1 MADIAIFRVNYKSD
15 FIITLESDAGW
26 TTPFCIKFWT
36 DSPARNYFA
45 GWDGKEF
52 INCKVDDTD
61 ASKLIVLF
69 DDHHLP
75 VGQLKMQMAWHST
88 IADFPHARFD
98 EVMNQM
104 DVVTTV
110 EGGERHVELAL
121 NGETAPEI
129 AFSLPAYAAEAQRI
143 ANEEARIANEEQRIE
158 NEQRR
163 IEAEAMRETRF
174 ASMEQEVETAITDA
188 NTAARNAKADYIG
201 EDSYVYHW
209 SIDEQ
214 RYIKTDIYVRGKDG
228 KSAYEQ
234 AQEGGYEG
242 TEEDFME
249 MLAKCAEY
257 GGILIGADSIKT
269 FEELNVQNIPAG
281 TFCMYQGKL
290 YRFTIEHEANTE
302 WNPAQVYETNLFK
315 EIDNMIK
322 SDYEEVI
329 ITLQTEDGV
338 PLAGVE
344 VVVKVEGE
352 DSGRNLITDNE
363 GKCSTQVGK
372 GLEYTVECANVPN
385 YYPVDTVVRRA
396 SLPVRYINFTYV
408 EDDTLTRETVKITL
422 SYADSTLPKATWVR
436 VYYDGENHQLA
447 VVDNVAETSIKI
459 GTQYMLSFEDID
471 GYKTPAPLTYTASL
485 HGTRNISIRYNA
497 PVAGINWLMRD
508 GSEREINDVTNQER
522 LDGKIWGLIV
532 QTSELQAMETTY
544 VIPIEYLLNQE
555 NGTGQWLS
563 ANVAIPS
570 MDYYS
575 PEAAALSDFDG
586 EANCRKIRE
595 FIVEQAELG
604 HNYSSSMVTNC
615 YNRVG
620 GAPLF
625 KPTESYIAGQYVIY
639 QSNLHQFLVDHP
651 AGAWVEGETSSQ
663 KGFLMPNGFVQRGFQ
678 ESYAQAKA
686 YINNYSQID
695 GFTYNVF
702 GIHSFNFS
710 NKNVWTSTQAYAQNG
725 VWLNNGRFYNGI
737 NYFKNSYFALLPVFA
752 Y

>member
-1 MADIAIFRVNYKSD
+1 MADIAIFRINYKSD
-15 FIITLESDAGW
+15 FILTLHSDAGW
-26 TTPFCIKFWT
+26 ATPFCIKFWT
-36 DSPARNYFA
+36 GAPSQAYYA
-45 GWDGKEF
+45 GWDGATYTHCAADSE
-52 INCKVDDTD
+52 DPT
-61 ASKLIVLF
+61 KLTVQF

-75 VGQLKMQMAWHST
+75 IGDLKFQIGYHFT
-88 IADFPHARFD
+88 VNDFPTSVED
-98 EVMNQM
+98 EVINQAAVIIGN
-104 DVVTTV
+104 D
-110 EGGERHVELAL
+110 GEQQQVMLDF

-129 AFSLPAYAAEAQRI
+129 EFNLPAYAAEAQRI
-143 ANEEARIANEEQRIE
+143 ANEEQRIAHEELRIE
-158 NEQRR
+158 NEQKR

-174 ASMEQEVETAITDA
+174 AFMKQEVETATTNA

-209 SIDEQ
+209 SIAEQ
-214 RYIKTDIYVRGKDG
+214 KYIKTDIYVRGKDG

-257 GGILIGADSIKT
+257 GGILIGVDNIKT
-269 FEELNVQNIPAG
+269 FEELNIQNIPAG

-436 VYYDGENHQLA
+436 AYYDGENHQLA

-459 GTQYMLSFEDID
+459 GTQYTLSFEDID
-471 GYKTPAPLTYTASL
+471 GYKTPTPLTYTASL

-497 PVAGINWLMRD
+497 PVAGINWLMKD

-522 LDGKIWGLIV
+522 LDGNIWGLIV
-532 QTSELQAMETTY
+532 QTSELQAMGTAY

-555 NGTGQWLS
+555 NGKGQWLS

-570 MDYYS
+570 MDYCGS
-575 PEAAALSDFDG
+575 EAAALSDFDG

-595 FIVEQAELG
+595 FITEQAELG
-604 HNYSSSMVTNC
+604 HNYSSSMVMNC

-710 NKNVWTSTQAYAQNG
+710 NKNVWTSTQANAQLA
-725 VWLNNGRFYNGI
+725 VLLNPGRFIDNKFI
-737 NYFKNSYFALLPVFA
+737 ICSLLPVFA

>member
-1 MADIAIFRVNYKSD
+1 MADIAIFKINYKSD
-15 FIITLESDAGW
+15 FIITLQSDAGW
-26 TTPFCIKFWT
+26 ATPFCIKFWT
-36 DSPARNYFA
+36 DSPSHNYFV

-52 INCKVDDTD
+52 INCKVDETN
-61 ASKLIVLF
+61 ASRLIVLF
-69 DDHHLP
+69 DDHNLP
-75 VGQLKMQMAWHST
+75 VGQLKMQMAWHTT

-110 EGGERHVELAL
+110 EGEEKQVMLDL

-129 AFSLPAYAAEAQRI
+129 AFSLPAYAAEAARQKAEEERI
-143 ANEEARIANEEQRIE
+143 AHEELRIE

-174 ASMEQEVETAITDA
+174 ASIEQEVETAITDA

-209 SIDEQ
+209 SIAEQ

-269 FEELNVQNIPAG
+269 FEELNVQNIPVG

-290 YRFTIEHEANTE
+290 YRFTVEHEANTE
-302 WNPAQVYETNLFK
+302 WSPVQVYETNLFK

-322 SDYEEVI
+322 SDYEEVV

-352 DSGRNLITDNE
+352 DSGRNFVTDNE

-422 SYADSTLPKATWVR
+422 SYADSTLPKAVWVR
-436 VYYDGENHQLA
+436 AYYDGENHQLA

-459 GTQYMLSFEDID
+459 GTQYTLSFEDID

-497 PVAGINWLMRD
+497 PVAGINWLMKD

-532 QTSELQAMETTY
+532 QTSELQAMGTAY

-563 ANVAIPS
+563 AIVAIPS
-570 MDYYS
+570 MDYYNS
-575 PEAAALSDFDG
+575 EAAALSDFDG
-586 EANCRKIRE
+586 EANCRKIRD

-604 HNYSSSMVTNC
+604 RNYSSSMVTNC

-651 AGAWVEGETSSQ
+651 AGAWVEGETLSQ
-663 KGFLMPNGFVQRGFQ
+663 KGFLMPNGYVQRGFQ
-678 ESYAQAKA
+678 GGYAQAKA
-686 YINNYSQID
+686 YINNHSQID

-710 NKNVWTSTQAYAQNG
+710 NKNVWTSTQAIAQGG
-725 VWLNNGRFYNGI
+725 VLLSNGRFYNG
-737 NYFKNSYFALLPVFA
+737 NKVSFFALLPVFA

>member
-1 MADIAIFRVNYKSD
+1 MADIAIFRINYKSD

-36 DSPARNYFA
+36 DSPQRNYFI
-45 GWDGKEF
+45 GWDGKEY
-52 INCKVDDTD
+52 INCKVDETD

-69 DDHHLP
+69 DDHNLP
-75 VGQLKMQMAWHST
+75 VGQLKMQMAWHTT

-110 EGGERHVELAL
+110 EGEEKHVELAL
-121 NGETAPEI
+121 DGETAPEI
-129 AFSLPAYAAEAQRI
+129 AFSLPAYANEAQ
-143 ANEEARIANEEQRIE
+143 RIANEEQRIE

-163 IEAEAMRETRF
+163 IEAEAIRETRF

-214 RYIKTDIYVRGKDG
+214 RYVKTDIYVRGKDG

-302 WNPAQVYETNLFK
+302 WNPAQVYETNLFR

-436 VYYDGENHQLA
+436 AYYDGENHQLA

-459 GTQYMLSFEDID
+459 GTQYTLSFEDID
-471 GYKTPAPLTYTASL
+471 GYKTPTPLTYTASL

-497 PVAGINWLMRD
+497 PVAGINWLMKD

-532 QTSELQAMETTY
+532 QTSELQAMGTAY

-555 NGTGQWLS
+555 NGAGQWLS

-570 MDYYS
+570 MDYYGS
-575 PEAAALSDFDG
+575 EAAALSDFDG

-686 YINNYSQID
+686 YINNYLQID

-702 GIHSFNFS
+702 GIHSFYFS
-710 NKNVWTSTQAYAQNG
+710 NKNVWTSTQANAQSGVLLING
-725 VWLNNGRFYNGI
+725 GFYSISKSSNI
-737 NYFKNSYFALLPVFA
+737 YSLLPVFA